1 MSEPRGPLRVARVR
15 SVWKRADGTKGA
27 HESVLLRQSWRDGAT
42 VKHHTVASLTHLPA
56 EQVAS
61 LEAVLNHGAVACGV
75 TGTGLG
81 PGLRH
86 GDVAAVWAMASRLG
100 FEGMLG
106 EPGRMRDIAM
116 ALIVARVCHP
126 ASKAAQALWW
136 KDTTLGVDLGLA
148 DVTTD
153 EVYAAM
159 DWLTGRQ
166 CEIENALAARYLS
179 DRGVNPNMLV
189 MYDLSS
195 TWVEGSHCELAAYG
209 YSRDKKRGKAQIEF
223 ALVTNPDGVPV
234 AVRVFPGNTADPT
247 SFTAAIQ
254 AVTEQFAMGRAV
266 MVGDRGMVT
275 GAKIS
280 AMREIEGVEW
290 IGALKHAQIAALAS
304 DDGPLQLT
312 LFDQEGLAVIDH
324 PDYPGERLIACRN
337 PFAAA
342 HRADKRERLIKATLQ
357 DLDKVSDRVAKGA
370 LRAAK
375 SIGLAV
381 GRVIDKHH
389 VAKLVTV
396 DIQTGRMAHG
406 RNHAA
411 VAAEAALD
419 GIYVLRTSL
428 TEQDMATSDVLGSY
442 KHLSRIE
449 QDFRA
454 IKCAESIQVRPIWHH
469 RADRVKAHLLICVLA
484 CHLSCH
490 LRRAWAPLTFADTE
504 PAGPTSP
511 VRPARRSE
519 QGDTKASTRRNA
531 EDRPVRSFT
540 ELLAHLATMTR
551 NTVTIHTQ
559 AGQIA
564 YEKITDPTQDQATAF
579 KLIGVPIPATLTR

>member
-1 MSEPRGPLRVARVR
+1 
-15 SVWKRADGTKGA
+15 
-27 HESVLLRQSWRDGAT
+27 VLLRQSWREGT
-42 VKHHTVASLTHLPA
+42 KVKHHTVASLTHLPP

-61 LEAVLNHGAVACGV
+61 LESVLNHGAEAGGV
-75 TGTGLG
+75 TGTALG

-86 GDVAAVWAMASRLG
+86 GDVAAVWAMAQGLG
-100 FEGMLG
+100 LPGILG

-116 ALIVARVCHP
+116 ALIIARVCHP

-136 KDTTLGVDLGLA
+136 RDTTLGVDLGLT
-148 DVTTD
+148 DVSTD

-159 DWLTGRQ
+159 DWLAGRQ
-166 CEIENALAARYLS
+166 EEIENALAARYLS
-179 DRGVNPNMLV
+179 DPGVNPNMLV

-223 ALVTNPDGVPV
+223 ALVTNPDGLPV
-234 AVRVFPGNTADPT
+234 AVRVFAGNTADPT
-247 SFTAAIQ
+247 SFTAAIA
-254 AVTEQFAMGRAV
+254 AVTEQFSMGRAV

-275 GAKIS
+275 GTKIT
-280 AMREIEGVEW
+280 AMREMEGVEW

-312 LFDQEGLAVIDH
+312 LFDEEGLAVIDH

-337 PFAAA
+337 PFAAKHQA
-342 HRADKRERLIKATLQ
+342 AKRERLVKATLE
-357 DLDKVSDRVAKGA
+357 DLDKVSDRVAKGT

-375 SIGLAV
+375 AIGLAV
-381 GRVIDKHH
+381 GRVIDKYH

-396 DIQTGRMAHG
+396 EIDSGRMVHG
-406 RNHAA
+406 RNQPAIT
-411 VAAEAALD
+411 AEAALD

-428 TEQDMATSDVLGSY
+428 TDQDMDTGDVLGSY

-454 IKCAESIQVRPIWHH
+454 IKSAESIKVRPIWHH
-469 RADRVKAHLLICVLA
+469 RTDRVKAHLLICMLA
-484 CHLSCH
+484 CHLTCH
-490 LRRAWAPLTFADTE
+490 LRKAWAPLTFADTE
-504 PAGPTSP
+504 PAASTSP
-511 VRPARRSE
+511 VRPARRSG
-519 QGDTKASTRRNA
+519 QGNHKASTRHGT
-531 EDRPVRSFT
+531 DGRPARPFT

-551 NTVTIHTQ
+551 NTITIHTG
-559 AGQIA
+559 AGEIT
-564 YEKITDPTQDQATAF
+564 YEKITEPTDDQVTAF
-579 KLIGVPIPATLTR
+579 QLIGVPIPATLTR